1 MHPQED
7 AVTASPQVSSQHIDK
22 IAPQQRPAS
31 ELRCDPHRV
40 PATPPVRRTAHV
52 AAVPRPHLQ
61 HAADHLRI
69 FVHRNMPFV
78 REPTIHP
85 RHHQYLHG
93 ALSPE
98 PLQTHCT
105 ALSEQ
110 GEDSQASTW
119 YSAGIYI
126 SDISR
131 NLSEQLPNLLPSDYS
146 EAPPR
151 KYHTDFIPTI

>member
-110 GEDSQASTW
+110 GRIPKPVPGTRPE
-119 YSAGIYI
+119 YIYRTFLGTFPSNYRI
-126 SDISR
+126 SFPQITQR
-131 NLSEQLPNLLPSDYS
+131 HRLGNI
-146 EAPPR
+146 
-151 KYHTDFIPTI
+151 TDFIPTI